1 MGHQLVLPKEAGYR
15 NFLGGVRMS
24 RPFYIKQTKSGKVF
38 DVVNVILLLLFM
50 VIVVYPFI
58 NIIAISLNEGTDAVR
73 GGIYL
78 WPRKFTLANYE
89 YVLNNDDIYRGTI
102 VSILRTGIGTVTAV
116 LCNALL
122 GYIVSCRQFAGRK
135 FMRILFLITMYFG
148 GGLIPGYLLM
158 TRLGLVD
165 TLTVYWL
172 PSIFSAYY
180 MLLCAS
186 YIQNIPEALFE
197 AARVDGASEFRIFYQ
212 FVLPLSKPMLA
223 CIAIYVGVSHWNS
236 WFDVNLYSKSGTWD
250 TLQVILYRMLNQANA
265 LKDMTDST
273 MIAEAMRGIQPLTI
287 RAAIT
292 VVVVLPIIVI
302 YPFFSKYFT
311 QGMTLGAVKQ

>member
-1 MGHQLVLPKEAGYR
+1 
-15 NFLGGVRMS
+15 MS

-38 DVVNVILLLLFM
+38 DVCNVILLILFM

-58 NIIAISLNEGTDAVR
+58 NVIAISFNEGSDAVK

-78 WPRKFTLANYE
+78 WPRKFTLANYQ
-89 YVLNNDDIYRGTI
+89 YVLSNSDIYRSTI
-102 VSILRTGIGTVTAV
+102 VSVLRTVIGTVTAV
-116 LCNALL
+116 LGNALL
-122 GYIVSCRQFAGRK
+122 GYIVSCQNFAGRK
-135 FMRILFLITMYFG
+135 FMRILFLITMYFS
-148 GGLIPGYLLM
+148 GGLIPSYLLM
-158 TRLGLVD
+158 TKLGLVD

-186 YIQNIPEALFE
+186 YIQNIPQPLFE
-197 AARVDGASEFRIFYQ
+197 AARVDGASELRIFTQ

-223 CIAIYVGVSHWNS
+223 CIAIYVGVGHWNS

-250 TLQVILYRMLNQANA
+250 TLQIILYRMLNQARA

-273 MIAEAMRGIQPLTI
+273 MLAEAMRGIQPLTI

-302 YPFFSKYFT
+302 YPFFQKYFT
-311 QGMTLGAVKQ
+311 SGMTMGAVKQ

>member
-1 MGHQLVLPKEAGYR
+1 
-15 NFLGGVRMS
+15 MS

-38 DVVNVILLLLFM
+38 DVANVILMLMFM

-78 WPRKFTLANYE
+78 WPRKFSLANYK
-89 YVLNNDDIYRGTI
+89 YVLNNDDIYKGTM
-102 VSILRTGIGTVTAV
+102 VSILRTVIGTVTAV
-116 LCNALL
+116 LGNALL

-158 TRLGLVD
+158 TALGLVD

-186 YIQNIPEALFE
+186 YVQNIPEALFE

-223 CIAIYVGVSHWNS
+223 CIAIYVGVGHWNS

-292 VVVVLPIIVI
+292 IIVVLPIIVI

>member
-1 MGHQLVLPKEAGYR
+1 
-15 NFLGGVRMS
+15 MS
-24 RPFYIKQTKSGKVF
+24 RPFYIKQTRAGKIF
-38 DVVNVILLLLFM
+38 DVLNVIFLTLF
-50 VIVVYPFI
+50 VIIVVYPFI
-58 NIIAISLNEGTDAVR
+58 NVLAISLNEGSDAVK

-78 WPRKFTLANYE
+78 WPREFTLDNYK
-89 YVLNNDDIYRGTI
+89 YVLNNSDIYRSTF
-102 VSILRTGIGTVTAV
+102 VSILRTVIGTVTAV
-116 LCNALL
+116 LGNALL
-122 GYIVSCRQFAGRK
+122 GYIVSCQNFAGRK

-148 GGLIPGYLLM
+148 GGLIPSYLLM
-158 TRLGLVD
+158 TKLGLID

-197 AARVDGASEFRIFYQ
+197 AARVDGASELRIFTQ

-223 CIAIYVGVSHWNS
+223 CIAIYTGVTHWNS

-250 TLQVILYRMLNQANA
+250 TLQIILYRMLNQASA

-273 MIAEAMRGIQPLTI
+273 MLAEAMRGIQPLTV

-292 VVVVLPIIVI
+292 IVVVLPIIVI

-311 QGMTLGAVKQ
+311 SGMTLGAVKQ

>member
-1 MGHQLVLPKEAGYR
+1 
-15 NFLGGVRMS
+15 MS
-24 RPFYIKQTKSGKVF
+24 RPFYIKQTRAGKIF
-38 DVVNVILLLLFM
+38 DVLNVIFLTLF
-50 VIVVYPFI
+50 VIIVVYPFI
-58 NIIAISLNEGTDAVR
+58 NVLAISLNEGSDAVK

-78 WPRKFTLANYE
+78 WPREFTLDNYK
-89 YVLNNDDIYRGTI
+89 YVLNNSDIYRSTF
-102 VSILRTGIGTVTAV
+102 VSILRTVIGTVTAV
-116 LCNALL
+116 LGNALL
-122 GYIVSCRQFAGRK
+122 GYIVSCQNFAGRK

-148 GGLIPGYLLM
+148 GGLIPSYLLM
-158 TRLGLVD
+158 TKLRLID

-197 AARVDGASEFRIFYQ
+197 AARVDGASELRIFTQ

-223 CIAIYVGVSHWNS
+223 CIAIYTGVSHWNS

-250 TLQVILYRMLNQANA
+250 TLQIILYRMLNQASA

-273 MIAEAMRGIQPLTI
+273 MLAEAMRGIQPLTV

-292 VVVVLPIIVI
+292 IVVVLPIIVI

-311 QGMTLGAVKQ
+311 SGMTLGAVKQ

>member
-1 MGHQLVLPKEAGYR
+1 
-15 NFLGGVRMS
+15 MS
-24 RPFYIKQTKSGKVF
+24 RPFYIKQTKGGKVF
-38 DVVNVILLLLFM
+38 DVCNVILLILFM

-58 NIIAISLNEGTDAVR
+58 NVIAISFNEGSDAVK
-73 GGIYL
+73 GGIYF
-78 WPRKFTLANYE
+78 WPRKFTLANYQ
-89 YVLNNDDIYRGTI
+89 YVLSNSDIYRSTI
-102 VSILRTGIGTVTAV
+102 VSVLRTVIGTVTAV
-116 LCNALL
+116 LGNALL
-122 GYIVSCRQFAGRK
+122 GYIVSCQNFAGRK
-135 FMRILFLITMYFG
+135 FMRILFLITMYFS
-148 GGLIPGYLLM
+148 GGLIPSYLLM
-158 TRLGLVD
+158 TKLGLVD

-186 YIQNIPEALFE
+186 YIQNIPQPLFE
-197 AARVDGASEFRIFYQ
+197 AARVDGASELRIFTQ

-223 CIAIYVGVSHWNS
+223 CIAIYVGVGHWNS

-250 TLQVILYRMLNQANA
+250 TLQIILYRMLNQASA

-273 MIAEAMRGIQPLTI
+273 MLAEAMRGIQPLTI

-302 YPFFSKYFT
+302 YPFFQKYFT
-311 QGMTLGAVKQ
+311 SGMTMGAVKQ

>member
-1 MGHQLVLPKEAGYR
+1 
-15 NFLGGVRMS
+15 MS

-38 DVVNVILLLLFM
+38 DVCNVILLILFM

-58 NIIAISLNEGTDAVR
+58 NVIAISFNEGSDAVK

-78 WPRKFTLANYE
+78 WPRKFTLANYQ
-89 YVLNNDDIYRGTI
+89 YVLSNSDIYRSTI
-102 VSILRTGIGTVTAV
+102 VSVLRTVIGTVTAV
-116 LCNALL
+116 LGNALL
-122 GYIVSCRQFAGRK
+122 GYIVSCQNFAGRK
-135 FMRILFLITMYFG
+135 FMRILFLITMYFS
-148 GGLIPGYLLM
+148 GGLIPSYLLM
-158 TRLGLVD
+158 TKLGLVD

-186 YIQNIPEALFE
+186 YIQNIPQPLFE
-197 AARVDGASEFRIFYQ
+197 AARVDGASELRIFTQ

-223 CIAIYVGVSHWNS
+223 CIAIYVGVGHWNS

-250 TLQVILYRMLNQANA
+250 TLQIILYRMLNQASV

-273 MIAEAMRGIQPLTI
+273 MLAEAMRGIQPLTI

-302 YPFFSKYFT
+302 YPFFQKYFT
-311 QGMTLGAVKQ
+311 SGMTMGAVKQ